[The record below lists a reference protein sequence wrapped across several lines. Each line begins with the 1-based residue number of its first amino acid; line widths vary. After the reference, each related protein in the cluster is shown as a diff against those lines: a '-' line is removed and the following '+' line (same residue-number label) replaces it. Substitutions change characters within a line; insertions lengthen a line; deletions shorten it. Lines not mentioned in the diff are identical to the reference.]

1 MPTTSSRSH
10 AAQLVIVLVTCPKR
24 QVAEAIGGALVEEQL
39 AACVNV
45 IPGLTSIYRWEG
57 KLCRDREVLLLV
69 KTRRARLAALARR
82 IRSLHPYTVPEIIA
96 LPVSGGSS
104 AYLSWVKDTT
114 S

>member
-1 MPTTSSRSH
+1 MFTASSRSH
-10 AAQLVIVLVTCPKR
+10 ASQVVIVLVTCPKR
-24 QVAEAIGGALVEEQL
+24 QVAETIGGALVEEHL

-57 KLCRDREVLLLV
+57 KVCRDGEVLLLV

-82 IRSLHPYTVPEIIA
+82 IRSLHPYTLPGIIA

-104 AYLSWVKDTT
+104 AYLAWVVASTA
-114 S
+114 